1 VVAAL
6 ELYFDTDATRRIRNL
21 WTAMEAAGVPSL
33 KGLTHGKHRPHLSL
47 VAADQLDGDAVLAAL
62 GDFDAA
68 PPLRITLDHIGLF
81 IGRVLFLGPTPTVEL
96 LGLQSA
102 VHGRLERAGIEV
114 FDVYRP
120 GAWVPH
126 STMSM
131 RVPHVK
137 LPDGLRLC
145 MDMLPLEATIVGG
158 AVADHVRDHYV
169 RLPGR

>member
-33 KGLTHGKHRPHLSL
+33 KNLTHGRHRPHLSL
-47 VAADQLDGDAVLAAL
+47 VAADRLDAAATVAALDGL
-62 GDFDAA
+62 DAA
-68 PPLRITLDHIGLF
+68 PPLKITLDHIGLF
-81 IGRVLFLGPTPTVEL
+81 VGRVLFLGPAPTIEL
-96 LGLQSA
+96 LDLQAA
-102 VHGRLERAGIEV
+102 VHGRLALAGIEV

-131 RVPHVK
+131 RVPHAK

-145 MDMLPLEATIVGG
+145 LDMLPLEATIVGG
-158 AVADHVRDHYV
+158 AIADHVRDQY
-169 RLPGR
+169 RKLP